1 MVRGS
6 LNWIQILPFIQ
17 IWPPHPPCM
26 KSSPRMDDYIFLG
39 DRESQAKPLFAT
51 IESCVKGR
59 SNLYIYIIY
68 SKYINLHLRSTWK
81 NPATTCSVSPSE
93 GCVHPTNL
101 SLRIQIFPIRKG
113 LAVYSWILA
122 MFRPWKSPNW
132 IGKCLDWGFAI
143 KDFCKFHNG
152 HNFHQWH
159 HEFVTWSSL
168 NWRWPPGTQN
178 REKKYIHCIYIYIY
192 NIHQTI

>member
-1 MVRGS
+1 MDEIVTTR
-6 LNWIQILPFIQ
+6 L
-17 IWPPHPPCM
+17 
-26 KSSPRMDDYIFLG
+26 DDYIFLG
-39 DRESQAKPLFAT
+39 DPESQAKPLFAT
-51 IESCVKGR
+51 IESCVKDPTC
-59 SNLYIYIIY
+59 IYIKY

-81 NPATTCSVSPSE
+81 NPATTCSVSPSK

-113 LAVYSWILA
+113 LTLYFWGFA
-122 MFRPWKSPNW
+122 MFRPSKNPNW

-168 NWRWPPGTQN
+168 NWRWPPGTRVATNQN
-178 REKKYIHCIYIYIY
+178 RGKKKNIYIYL
-192 NIHQTI
+192 HTRQL

>member
-1 MVRGS
+1 MWKCMSHPYNGSLYSQQKTTWFSFIAHTSMVRGS
-6 LNWIQILPFIQ
+6 LNWIQIFPFIQ

-81 NPATTCSVSPSE
+81 NPVTTCSVSPSE
-93 GCVHPTNL
+93 GCVHPTSL

-113 LAVYSWILA
+113 LALY
-122 MFRPWKSPNW
+122 F
-132 IGKCLDWGFAI
+132 WGFATFRPS
-143 KDFCKFHNG
+143 KKSKLD
-152 HNFHQWH
+152 
-159 HEFVTWSSL
+159 
-168 NWRWPPGTQN
+168 
-178 REKKYIHCIYIYIY
+178 REMFGLGVCH
-192 NIHQTI
+192 